1 MNYVRTKQSYKN
13 PAPGIG
19 VGEPTYQRGR
29 ADNRI
34 LRDDARDST
43 VLVTESDIKECQQ
56 LWLTVKSAAKYLGV
70 STDFI
75 RDLISDG
82 LRYRKVRHTIFIK
95 KDELDAY
102 IDESE

>member
-34 LRDDARDST
+34 LHRDVRDSN
-43 VLVTESDIKECQQ
+43 VLSESDIRECQQ

-75 RDLISDG
+75 RDLMSDG